1 MTKRFGKKTFSE
13 QIRFYYILLFL
24 LVFLICGGLYLVTAR
39 RLVESSEDKSLDYSL
54 QMVEGNMESLLKNIN
69 DDSKII
75 AYNEVVQDTL
85 QMEMPL
91 DYESRSNLQDAI
103 NQIAACCEGISSIYL
118 IMKER
123 PTRQEMSMK

>member
-24 LVFLICGGLYLVTAR
+24 LVFLICGVLYLVTAR

-85 QMEMPL
+85 QM
-91 DYESRSNLQDAI
+91 
-103 NQIAACCEGISSIYL
+103 
-118 IMKER
+118 
-123 PTRQEMSMK
+123 